1 MRFFRHF
8 FLDKKV
14 TKKSW
19 ADEKFSNF
27 FKIQKLKNGF
37 KSETRYAQTPP
48 LKPFFACGTSLNFK
62 KIGIL
67 LMPVLVDYR
76 FRVSFSTIK

>member
-1 MRFFRHF
+1 VRFFRHF

-19 ADEKFSNF
+19 ALEVFNNF
-27 FKIQKLKNGF
+27 FKTQKLKNGF
-37 KSETRYAQTPP
+37 KSETRCAQTPS
-48 LKPFFACGTSLNFK
+48 LKPFFAYGTSLYFK

-67 LMPVLVDYR
+67 LMPVPVD
-76 FRVSFSTIK
+76 

>member
-1 MRFFRHF
+1 MRFFRYF

-37 KSETRYAQTPP
+37 KSETRCAQTPS
-48 LKPFFACGTSLNFK
+48 LKSFFTYGTSLYFK

-67 LMPVLVDYR
+67 LMPVLVVCR
-76 FRVSFSTIK
+76 F